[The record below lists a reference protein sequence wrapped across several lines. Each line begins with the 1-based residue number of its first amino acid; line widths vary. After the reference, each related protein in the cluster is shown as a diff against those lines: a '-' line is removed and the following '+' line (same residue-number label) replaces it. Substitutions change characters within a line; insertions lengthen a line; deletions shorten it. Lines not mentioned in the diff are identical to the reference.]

1 MRYYGI
7 VQKLRTSL
15 LFTLIVFE
23 RVSLII
29 GFVIVSSNGRLLVT
43 NEAQVTSLPAG
54 RTYLT
59 PSKMMVTK

>member
-1 MRYYGI
+1 MKMRYYGI

-15 LFTLIVFE
+15 PFALIVFE

-29 GFVIVSSNGRLLVT
+29 GFFIVSSNGRLLVT

-54 RTYLT
+54 RTYAPVYHVL
-59 PSKMMVTK
+59 P